1 MEVKRLVCGIFQT
14 NTYILEIDN
23 KIIVV
28 DPACK
33 VDKLLPYLNGKELL
47 AVLLTHG
54 HFDHIKA
61 CDDLYKMFKVPIYI
75 HEADIE
81 MTKNKGWGRAFGLQ
95 AVPTISVPLVKL
107 KETKY
112 KIGPFNFEVLFTPGH
127 SKGSVCYLFDD
138 CIFTGDTLFKLACGR
153 SDLEGGDISE
163 LKSSLRMLKTL
174 NPSLIVYPGHDE
186 ITNLEY
192 EIENNSYLV

>member
-81 MTKNKGWGRAFGLQ
+81 MTKNKGWGRVFGLQ

-153 SDLEGGDISE
+153 SDLEGGDIRE

>member
-14 NTYILEIDN
+14 NTYILEIYN

>member
-61 CDDLYKMFKVPIYI
+61 CDGLYKMFKVPIYI

-107 KETKY
+107 KETRY

-153 SDLEGGDISE
+153 SDLEGGDIRE

>member
-23 KIIVV
+23 KIIVF

>member
-81 MTKNKGWGRAFGLQ
+81 MTKNKGWGRVFGLQ

-153 SDLEGGDISE
+153 SDLEDGDISE

>member
-1 MEVKRLVCGIFQT
+1 M
-14 NTYILEIDN
+14 
-23 KIIVV
+23 
-28 DPACK
+28 A
-33 VDKLLPYLNGKELL
+33 
-47 AVLLTHG
+47 ALLTHG

-81 MTKNKGWGRAFGLQ
+81 TTKNKGWGRVFGLQ

-153 SDLEGGDISE
+153 CDLEGGNLSE
-163 LKSSLRMLKTL
+163 MKSSLRLLKGL

-192 EIENNSYLV
+192 EIEKNSYLV

>member
-1 MEVKRLVCGIFQT
+1 MEVTRLVCGIFQT

-23 KIIVV
+23 KIIVF

-81 MTKNKGWGRAFGLQ
+81 MTKNKGWGRVFGLQ

-174 NPSLIVYPGHDE
+174 NPSLVVYPGHDE

>member
-1 MEVKRLVCGIFQT
+1 MEVTRLVCGIFQT

-23 KIIVV
+23 KIIVF

-81 MTKNKGWGRAFGLQ
+81 MTKNKGWGRVFGLQ
-95 AVPTISVPLVKL
+95 AVHTISVPLVKL

>member
-1 MEVKRLVCGIFQT
+1 MEVTRLVCGIFQT

-54 HFDHIKA
+54 HFDHIKT

-81 MTKNKGWGRAFGLQ
+81 MTKDKGWGRVFGLQ

-186 ITNLEY
+186 ITNLE
-192 EIENNSYLV
+192 

>member
-1 MEVKRLVCGIFQT
+1 MEVTRLVCGIFQT

-23 KIIVV
+23 KIIVF

-54 HFDHIKA
+54 HFDHIKT

-81 MTKNKGWGRAFGLQ
+81 MTKNKGWGRVFGLQ

>member
-1 MEVKRLVCGIFQT
+1 MEVTRLVCGIFQT

-33 VDKLLPYLNGKELL
+33 VDKLLPYLNGKKLL

-54 HFDHIKA
+54 HFDHIKT

-81 MTKNKGWGRAFGLQ
+81 MTKNKGWGRVFGLQ

>member
-81 MTKNKGWGRAFGLQ
+81 MTKNKGWGRVFGLQ

>member
-54 HFDHIKA
+54 HFDHIKT

-81 MTKNKGWGRAFGLQ
+81 MTKNKGWGRVFGLQ

-153 SDLEGGDISE
+153 SDLEDGDISE

>member
-81 MTKNKGWGRAFGLQ
+81 MTKNKGWGRVFGLQ

-163 LKSSLRMLKTL
+163 LKSSLRILKTL

>member
-1 MEVKRLVCGIFQT
+1 MEVTRLVCGIFQT

-23 KIIVV
+23 KIIVF

-81 MTKNKGWGRAFGLQ
+81 MTKNKGWGRVFGLQ

>member
-61 CDDLYKMFKVPIYI
+61 CDGLYKMFKVPIYI

-81 MTKNKGWGRAFGLQ
+81 MTKNKGWGRVFGLQ

-153 SDLEGGDISE
+153 SDLEGGDIRE

>member
-1 MEVKRLVCGIFQT
+1 MEVTRLVCGIFQT

>member
-54 HFDHIKA
+54 HFDHIKT

-81 MTKNKGWGRAFGLQ
+81 MTKNKGWGRVFGLQ

>member
-1 MEVKRLVCGIFQT
+1 MEVTRLVCGIFQT

-81 MTKNKGWGRAFGLQ
+81 MTKNKGWGRVFGLQ
-95 AVPTISVPLVKL
+95 AVPTISVPLIKL

-112 KIGPFNFEVLFTPGH
+112 KIGPFNFEVIFTPGH
-127 SKGSVCYLFDD
+127 SKGSVCYLFDE

-153 SDLEGGDISE
+153 CDLEGGDISE
-163 LKSSLRMLKTL
+163 MKSSIRLLKSL

-186 ITNLEY
+186 ISDLEY

>member
-1 MEVKRLVCGIFQT
+1 MEVTRLVCGIFQT

-54 HFDHIKA
+54 HFDHIKT

-81 MTKNKGWGRAFGLQ
+81 MTKNKGWGRVFGLQ

>member
-1 MEVKRLVCGIFQT
+1 MEVTRLVCGIFQT

-23 KIIVV
+23 KIIVF

-33 VDKLLPYLNGKELL
+33 VDKLLPYFNGKELL

-54 HFDHIKA
+54 HFDHIKS

-81 MTKNKGWGRAFGLQ
+81 MTKNKGWGRVFGLQ

>member
-33 VDKLLPYLNGKELL
+33 VDKLLPYLNGKEFL

-81 MTKNKGWGRAFGLQ
+81 MTKNKGWGRVFGLQ

>member
-1 MEVKRLVCGIFQT
+1 MEVTRLVCGIFQT

-61 CDDLYKMFKVPIYI
+61 CDGLYKMFKVPIYI

-81 MTKNKGWGRAFGLQ
+81 MTKNKGWGRVFGLQ

-153 SDLEGGDISE
+153 SDLEGGDIRE

>member
-1 MEVKRLVCGIFQT
+1 MEVTRLVCGIFQT

-81 MTKNKGWGRAFGLQ
+81 MTKNKGWGRVFGLQ

>member
-1 MEVKRLVCGIFQT
+1 MEVTRLVCGIFQT

-81 MTKNKGWGRAFGLQ
+81 MTKNKGWGRVFVYKLCL
-95 AVPTISVPLVKL
+95 PLVFL
-107 KETKY
+107 
-112 KIGPFNFEVLFTPGH
+112 
-127 SKGSVCYLFDD
+127 
-138 CIFTGDTLFKLACGR
+138 
-153 SDLEGGDISE
+153 
-163 LKSSLRMLKTL
+163 
-174 NPSLIVYPGHDE
+174 
-186 ITNLEY
+186 
-192 EIENNSYLV
+192 

>member
-81 MTKNKGWGRAFGLQ
+81 MTKNKGWGRVFGLQ

-174 NPSLIVYPGHDE
+174 NPSLVVYPGHDE

>member
-1 MEVKRLVCGIFQT
+1 MEVTRLVCGIFQT

-54 HFDHIKA
+54 HFDHIKT

-81 MTKNKGWGRAFGLQ
+81 MTKDKGWGRVFGLQ

-138 CIFTGDTLFKLACGR
+138 CIFTGDALFKLACGR
-153 SDLEGGDISE
+153 CDLEGGDISE

>member
-14 NTYILEIDN
+14 NTYILEIYN

-81 MTKNKGWGRAFGLQ
+81 MTKNKGWGRVFGLQ

>member
-81 MTKNKGWGRAFGLQ
+81 MTKNKGWGRVFGLQ
-95 AVPTISVPLVKL
+95 AVPTISVSLVKL

-153 SDLEGGDISE
+153 SDLEGGDIRE